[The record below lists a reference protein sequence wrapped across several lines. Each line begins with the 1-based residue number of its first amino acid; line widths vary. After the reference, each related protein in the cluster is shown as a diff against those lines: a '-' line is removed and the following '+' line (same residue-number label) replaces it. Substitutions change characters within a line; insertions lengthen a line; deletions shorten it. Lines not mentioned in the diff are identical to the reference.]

1 MKDKIKV
8 LVKHPHEHPELQEI
22 ENSLEALQEIVEE
35 IVGGY
40 IETATFNDIV
50 VICNEEGRIQALDP
64 NVAGFVG
71 TIIFVGVDGTDFADV
86 PEDRI
91 ERLMMLL

>member
-1 MKDKIKV
+1 MKDRIKV
-8 LVKHPHEHPELQEI
+8 LVKHPHEYPEVQEI
-22 ENSLEALQEIVEE
+22 QNDLKTLQEIV
-35 IVGGY
+35 GGH

-91 ERLMMLL
+91 ERLRMLL

>member
-22 ENSLEALQEIVEE
+22 ENSLEALQM
-35 IVGGY
+35 IVGGH
-40 IETATFNDIV
+40 IETVTFNDIV

-91 ERLMMLL
+91 ERLRMLL